1 MSLCLWDFLTFYL
14 VFYYVYGDCAC
25 MSVLCSHVCIPCGGH
40 RRALDTLELELQM
53 VVSCHVCAGK

>member
-1 MSLCLWDFLTFYL
+1 M
-14 VFYYVYGDCAC
+14 YGDCVC

-40 RRALDTLELELQM
+40 RRAWDPLELELQK